1 MAYKNKT
8 FVQHTAGNEHICLL
22 LEPTGDWRSQDL
34 LPPLP
39 EGLRGLDTGCEIE
52 SWDSSLDD

>member
-39 EGLRGLDTGCEIE
+39 
-52 SWDSSLDD
+52 